1 MNRVRSVSSQIP
13 RLFPCL
19 EFEAA
24 VKKHQ
29 AERHPGPFSLWMQ
42 FIAILFRQLG
52 HAQTLLEITGSLA
65 TCEGK
70 FRHLG
75 VQSPRKRSALAYPS
89 AAKRDFLNLVI

>member
-1 MNRVRSVSSQIP
+1 MP

-29 AERHPGPFSLWMQ
+29 AERHPGRFSLWMQ
-42 FIAILFRQLG
+42 FVAILFRQLG
-52 HAQTLLEITGSLA
+52 HAQTLREITGSLA

-70 FRHLG
+70 FRHFG
-75 VQSPRKRSALAYPS
+75 VQSPRKRSALAYRS
-89 AAKRDFLNLVI
+89 AAKRNFLNLVI